1 MEPLSRGAALLGIDL
16 GGTKIE
22 LALGDADGRPLRRR
36 RRPTEPS
43 GDPAADVARMADDA
57 RALLAEGGVGQ
68 GDPCAVGVSVPGPFD
83 PDTGT
88 VLRPPNLPGWDAV
101 PLRAWLGDALGRAVH
116 LENDANAA
124 ALAEWRF
131 GAGRGTRHL
140 VYLTMS
146 TGVGGGLV
154 LDGRLYRGVRA
165 GAGELGHLQLEW
177 EGEPCSCGLRGCA
190 EAYLGGAS
198 LARRLRAIAPA
209 ESRVA
214 ALAGGRERATAR
226 ELVAAA
232 LEGDAFALAEMAR
245 YDHYLGRLVAAA
257 VFAFAPEVVVLGT
270 IPTAAGDALC
280 FDPVRRQVA
289 AHTWPHVAHDLRIVP
304 AALGPERAAYA
315 ALAAAWEGAR
325 V

>member
-1 MEPLSRGAALLGIDL
+1 MEPPVRDAALLGIDL
-16 GGTKIE
+16 GGTKVAF
-22 LALGDADGRPLRRR
+22 ALGDAEGRPLRQQ

-43 GDPAADVARMADDA
+43 GDPAADVARIAKDAAGLIAEA
-57 RALLAEGGVGQ
+57 RAEGARVQ
-68 GDPCAVGVSVPGPFD
+68 AVGVSVPGPFD

-101 PLRAWLGDALGRAVH
+101 PLRDQLAQALGLPIH

-131 GAGRGTRHL
+131 GAGRGARHV

-165 GAGELGHLQLEW
+165 GAGELGHVQLVW
-177 EGEPCSCGLRGCA
+177 EGDVCSCGLRGCA

-198 LARRLRAIAPA
+198 LARRLRAIAQA

-214 ALAGGRERATAR
+214 ALAGGKERITAR
-226 ELVAAA
+226 HLVAAA
-232 LEGDAFALAEMAR
+232 REGDAFALAEMAR
-245 YDHYLGRLVAAA
+245 YNHHLGRLVAITA
-257 VFAFAPEVVVLGT
+257 FAFAPEVVVLGT
-270 IPTAAGDALC
+270 IPTAAGEALC

-289 AHTWPHVAHDLRIVP
+289 ANTWPQLFRNLRIVP
-304 AALGPERAAYA
+304 AALGGDLAAHA
-315 ALAAAWEGAR
+315 ALAAAWG